1 MAWNSSVEFSWVLF
15 SAKSINLKKKGQMHP
30 AKSVNYSMYT
40 KKNHLPHSQ
49 LCTKAISYFELIYS
63 TLLNSHILVFFLKSS
78 WHLPEW
84 VLRCPVRA
92 TFCLTLVNFS
102 PDLSLSDPFYFF
114 PISLSVSFSVSL
126 PPSMPHEMHAPS
138 RQIFVLLHLVS
149 LLPWTALGTQ
159 KMFNRLFARW
169 IYSASNIG
177 QYYAIYYRKYYT
189 EQNSHTSLKSMKV
202 PISSPPHTHLNKRQD
217 PREWDVHPLYSVWQL
232 N

>member
-1 MAWNSSVEFSWVLF
+1 MTCEQKTSTLGGLLHFTT
-15 SAKSINLKKKGQMHP
+15 IHP
-30 AKSVNYSMYT
+30 YQYIIYLAL
-40 KKNHLPHSQ
+40 HWHW
-49 LCTKAISYFELIYS
+49 AISIY
-63 TLLNSHILVFFLKSS
+63 IKPAAFFQDSIIMNA
-78 WHLPEW
+78 
-84 VLRCPVRA
+84 CPF
-92 TFCLTLVNFS
+92 TFYLTLVNFS